1 MRCDAMRCDAMR
13 CGAVRRC
20 TPTAGTC
27 CRCISASPGRVPPTF
42 RGTERTAGC
51 AAAMPRT
58 EQRIPTAFD
67 RRFQESFLVGTARQR
82 AIACQTCHRMRA
94 RR

>member
-1 MRCDAMRCDAMR
+1 MRCDAMR
-13 CGAVRRC
+13 CGAVRCGAPMHTDSWNMLPLHLSLTWPCPAHLSRH
-20 TPTAGTC
+20 GEDRRL
-27 CRCISASPGRVPPTF
+27 CR
-42 RGTERTAGC
+42 
-51 AAAMPRT
+51 AAMPRT